1 MVYVV
6 LEVLVYKEVLVYEEV
21 THDGVTLQSVWTL
34 TLVLRTLIG
43 SDGMLHSICSSSD
56 IL

>member
-34 TLVLRTLIG
+34 TLLLRTLIG